1 MPLVRDFAA
10 LISLATFFIAATYWA
25 DIIVRLL

>member
-10 LISLATFFIAATYWA
+10 LISLATFFIASTYWA
-25 DIIVRLL
+25 DIFIKYI